1 MSTSRRKKAAYHHGD
16 LSAAILR
23 AAEELLEEQGVE
35 GLKLRALAR
44 RAKVSHSAPN
54 RHFPNRDSLLA
65 ALAAGG
71 FARLG
76 RAQQEARAAGG
87 LRAMGEAYIAFA
99 LQRPQLFR
107 LMFGG
112 SVEYS
117 KHPALGEVAT
127 RVFQGL
133 SGALAGE
140 RDASIAAWALVHGLA
155 SLLLGDRISV
165 AARQGRDQA
174 AFARDVISSVR
185 FVTRVA

>member
-1 MSTSRRKKAAYHHGD
+1 MSTRKAKKRSYHHGD
-16 LSAAILR
+16 LSTAVLQAAQ
-23 AAEELLEEQGVE
+23 ELLEEQGVE
-35 GLKLRALAR
+35 GLKVRALAR

-54 RHFPNRDSLLA
+54 RHFPTRESLLA
-65 ALAAGG
+65 ALAADG
-71 FARLG
+71 FSRLG
-76 RAQQEARAAGG
+76 RAQQAAGS

-99 LQRPQLFR
+99 LERPQLFR

-112 SVEYS
+112 SVSYA

-127 RVFQGL
+127 RVYQGL

-155 SLLLGDRISV
+155 NLLIGDRISA

-185 FVTRVA
+185 FVAKPAQPA